1 MAQKQYNVATRSYEA
16 LPRSKRLRARGR
28 SSESNHRNA
37 GGSVV
42 VMGGGDG
49 HTHANKSVLD
59 SQSMDVEGYL
69 YLKRKP
75 ADEADSTTEK
85 VKAGWADKSGHAEK
99 ADDSTQWNGN
109 QFTDYLNQPLRKEDS
124 VNFLKVIAQMFST
137 PDYKKG
143 DMNGGA
149 GAAVYKEGDSTVME
163 IDKLIVRK
171 EASFSEVVINQTTFQ
186 LGETVFSRGGC
197 SLIHV
202 ETFDDYYRCY
212 YDNKAGKRYSGFA
225 EGDLARCQRFDESY
239 GGIIKYYWRKVV
251 ALDNEAGYVDLSRVS
266 GEYDGMG
273 EPAAG
278 DDIVHF
284 GNVEEPSRQSALV
297 ISPLNG
303 GSLTVLSA
311 INSFSL
317 TGTDYVGMGVRYD
330 ATYKAYRAYIY
341 GYGDVYFG
349 DRAKSQF
356 IEYVNGV
363 MNINANITIGAES
376 KYGDTTLGEAFSAIE
391 TVANSKN
398 KVFTG
403 ESLPENY
410 NIGDI
415 WIVGEDYS
423 YNGYNFYKGQIYK
436 ATKAS
441 TLFSPSHW
449 TLSDSSI
456 YDANNTAVGAKNAT
470 QQLNDD
476 LYLTPLEKSNLR
488 QIMTELSDSEGVA
501 EPYWAEITHTSNL
514 GQEWYLVKS
523 GDKSNGVSQSKWI
536 DWWSSA
542 IAGQN
547 SGSTTSVLSISTNS
561 ESKRELSIRY
571 ASDGETTWDYLTIRD
586 QNNTV
591 LVSTSGNQDN
601 INLAYQVTA
610 NGTYRVTYRKDSSD
624 NYGTDAGYYKVEGT
638 GVHYFTVAVNDE
650 LGKQVVTQRVCYKGS
665 YPALYMDLYNAGK
678 VDAANTLHE
687 KFDSIV
693 VLLQEAK
700 VYEDAPT
707 TTYLPSLPLSNWR
720 GVLQTALND
729 YANYVAMCQLS
740 DVDYLKNVF
749 PNAVLDS
756 NGAVLSKLVAVKG
769 GTGTDANIVAGLYG
783 GGSDELNEGTGL
795 YDDAHGALMMFAGAE
810 SLDNV
815 SESKT
820 RIYEDGHAVFNDV
833 ETTGGFKSS
842 SGGKRIEVISTKDGR
857 DAGMYVFADNEVA
870 ALSENDSPEVL
881 VTSFTSE
888 RKSIDDLYTAASVTV
903 PMTNITLSYHQ
914 SASQVSAS
922 QEANILSSQVQVTTP
937 GGVLKL
943 PTISGV
949 LKIDNEGGINPNAN
963 AYVNVYVNGQLI
975 HTEGIYNKSGTTATK
990 SFTIAAR
997 QMPSPTGEIV
1007 IKAVFMYAV
1016 ADQQL
1021 GLGHDFSVELR
1032 PQANGLVDYSQY
1044 VASYFANGLA
1054 LGSSS
1059 SNLFTAINEG
1069 GNMIV
1074 RAIADQYGINITKN
1088 GLQLRIGSNWYD
1100 ASYNS
1105 SNNSLQLM
1113 PAQNIK
1119 K

>member
-317 TGTDYVGMGVRYD
+317 TDTDYVGMGVRYD
-330 ATYKAYRAYIY
+330 DTYKAYRAYIY

-363 MNINANITIGAES
+363 MNINANINIGADS
-376 KYGDTTLGEAFSAIE
+376 KYGDTTLGQAFQA
-391 TVANSKN
+391 V
-398 KVFTG
+398 
-403 ESLPENY
+403 
-410 NIGDI
+410 D
-415 WIVGEDYS
+415 
-423 YNGYNFYKGQIYK
+423 
-436 ATKAS
+436 TKAE
-441 TLFSPSHW
+441 
-449 TLSDSSI
+449 
-456 YDANNTAVGAKNAT
+456 TAKTSAEAAAKAASASAT
-470 QQLNDD
+470 ITSQLNNDSF
-476 LYLTPLEKSNLR
+476 LTPVEKRSLR
-488 QIMTELSDSEGVA
+488 QMMAALSDSEGVA
-501 EPYWAEITHTSNL
+501 EPYWATISHETMVGSP
-514 GQEWYLVKS
+514 WYRVQL
-523 GDKSNGVSQSKWI
+523 GDKSNDKLQDNWVG
-536 DWWSSA
+536 WWSS
-542 IAGQN
+542 N
-547 SGSTTSVLSISTNS
+547 SVDKHNTASLQAVALNSNSDNRGISISYNS
-561 ESKRELSIRY
+561 DAEGSY
-571 ASDGETTWDYLTIRD
+571 DYLTIESNGSEIGTTKGK
-586 QNNTV
+586 QNTIQELSV
-591 LVSTSGNQDN
+591 LLTKG
-601 INLAYQVTA
+601 Y
-610 NGTYRVTYRKDSSD
+610 TYYEFIYHKDRSD
-624 NYGTDAGYYKVEGT
+624 NVGTDAGYYKIEGT
-638 GVHYFTVAVNDE
+638 DSEYWNGT
-650 LGKQVVTQRVCYKGS
+650 TQYLCYKGS
-665 YPALYMDLYNAGK
+665 YPTLYAALYNAGK
-678 VDAANTLHE
+678 VDEANELKTRFTAIIDCLQLADVYG
-687 KFDSIV
+687 DSSGENTSLEEV
-693 VLLQEAK
+693 YAEFRTDLQK
-700 VYEDAPT
+700 
-707 TTYLPSLPLSNWR
+707 
-720 GVLQTALND
+720 ALND
-729 YANYVAMCQLS
+729 YFNYVEICNLN
-740 DVDYLKNVF
+740 DVDYLKKVF
-749 PNAVLDS
+749 PNATLDA
-756 NGAVLSKLVAVKG
+756 NGATLSLLLGVKD
-769 GTGTDANIVAGLYG
+769 GTADDANIVAGLYG
-783 GGSDELNEGTGL
+783 GGSNELNANGFCDYDETGKKR
-795 YDDAHGALMMFAGAE
+795 HGILMFFAGAE
-810 SLDNV
+810 GLDDV
-815 SESKT
+815 TSAAT
-820 RIYEDGHAVFNDV
+820 RVYEDGTVIAAKGKVVFNPDGSGHLASGRLSWDRNGKISSYYPIEPKWADLSKNDDGEISFSSSAFINIPMDDGEALIPSPSNAV
-833 ETTGGFKSS
+833 GRFELRVPPITRSGNEYTFRSEVPITYFGHGGEQHIGTHLRFPISTTPNIKYVFEANTTMDGWILETTGIVSDNAAEL
-842 SGGKRIEVISTKDGR
+842 IL
-857 DAGMYVFADNEVA
+857 AD
-870 ALSENDSPEVL
+870 L
-881 VTSFTSE
+881 
-888 RKSIDDLYTAASVTV
+888 I
-903 PMTNITLSYHQ
+903 IT
-914 SASQVSAS
+914 
-922 QEANILSSQVQVTTP
+922 
-937 GGVLKL
+937 
-943 PTISGV
+943 
-949 LKIDNEGGINPNAN
+949 
-963 AYVNVYVNGQLI
+963 
-975 HTEGIYNKSGTTATK
+975 
-990 SFTIAAR
+990 
-997 QMPSPTGEIV
+997 
-1007 IKAVFMYAV
+1007 
-1016 ADQQL
+1016 
-1021 GLGHDFSVELR
+1021 
-1032 PQANGLVDYSQY
+1032 
-1044 VASYFANGLA
+1044 
-1054 LGSSS
+1054 
-1059 SNLFTAINEG
+1059 
-1069 GNMIV
+1069 
-1074 RAIADQYGINITKN
+1074 
-1088 GLQLRIGSNWYD
+1088 
-1100 ASYNS
+1100 
-1105 SNNSLQLM
+1105 
-1113 PAQNIK
+1113 
-1119 K
+1119 